1 MIGTGVH
8 KMDLAS
14 YLAHPALSSSGARKL
29 LPPSCPALFHYER
42 TNPIQA
48 SPEMEFGSVTHELL
62 FGDGRGYVVLE
73 YDSYRTK
80 AAREDADLARS
91 NGQIPI
97 LEHDMAVAKAMVSVL
112 RAHPIAGKA
121 VGAGGDPEQTLIWD
135 DKSTGVQLRARIDYA
150 KRDRRGRLVA
160 VDYKTASSAAPEKIG
175 KSSWDY
181 GYAQQD
187 DWYRSGI
194 RALGLDADP
203 GFLLITQMKEPPY
216 LVTVG
221 QYDEMSMAIAREL
234 NRRAIQK
241 FAECTERNEWPGF
254 DDGIATLS
262 LPGWVHNQ
270 WMKDML

>member
-1 MIGTGVH
+1 MTAKPGVH

-42 TNPIQA
+42 SNPVQA
-48 SPEMEFGSVTHELL
+48 TPEMEFGSVTHELL
-62 FGDGRGYVVLE
+62 FGDGHGYVVLE

-80 AAREDADLARS
+80 AAQADAALAREK
-91 NGQIPI
+91 GYIPI
-97 LEHDMAVAKAMVSVL
+97 LMHDYRVAEAMVAVL

-121 VGAGGDPEQTLIWD
+121 LAGGEAEQTLVWD
-135 DKSTGVQLRARIDYA
+135 DKATGVQCRARIDYA
-150 KRDRRGRLVA
+150 KRNRRGRLVA
-160 VDYKTASSAAPEKIG
+160 VDYKTATSADKDKIG
-175 KSSWDY
+175 KASWDY

-221 QYDEMSMAIAREL
+221 QFDEVSMAIAHEL
-234 NRRAIQK
+234 NRRAIQT
-241 FAECTERNEWPGF
+241 FAQCTETGEWPGF

-270 WMKDML
+270 WMRDML

>member
-1 MIGTGVH
+1 MTTPGKQ
-8 KMDLAS
+8 KMGLTE

-29 LPPSCPALFHYER
+29 LPPSCPALFHYEQ

-62 FGDGRGYVVLE
+62 FGDGHGYVVLY

-80 AAREDADLARS
+80 AAQSDAAQAREK
-91 NGQIPI
+91 GIVPI
-97 LEHDMAVAKAMVSVL
+97 LMHDYRVAQAMVSVL
-112 RAHPIAGKA
+112 RKHPIAGPLFA
-121 VGAGGDPEQTLIWD
+121 TGESEQTLIWTD
-135 DKSTGVQLRARIDYA
+135 APTFIQRRARVDHM
-150 KRDRRGRLVA
+150 RPGRRRLLVA
-160 VDYKTASSAAPEKIG
+160 DYKTAASADLDKIG
-175 KSSWDY
+175 KASWDY
-181 GYAQQD
+181 GYAQQGE
-187 DWYRSGI
+187 WYLDGV

-203 GFLLITQMKEPPY
+203 GFLLVTQMKEPPF

-221 QYDEMSMAIAREL
+221 QYDEVSRAIGRDL

-241 FAECTERNEWPGF
+241 FAECTSSGVWPGY

-270 WMKDML
+270 WLKDML